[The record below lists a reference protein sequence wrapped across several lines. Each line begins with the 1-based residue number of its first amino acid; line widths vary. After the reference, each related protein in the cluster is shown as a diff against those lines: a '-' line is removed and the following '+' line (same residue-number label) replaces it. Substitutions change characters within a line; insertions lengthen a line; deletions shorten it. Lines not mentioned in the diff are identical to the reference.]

1 MTGDNEFVAQIRTD
15 PEAAELSERERAIVR
30 FAERMTRTP
39 AAIGPDDL
47 EALRAVGLDDR
58 GISQAAAIAG
68 FFNYVNRM
76 ADALGV
82 GRGAKTP

>member
-1 MTGDNEFVAQIRTD
+1 MTGDDEFVDQVCAD
-15 PEAAELSERERAIVR
+15 PEGAEMSARERAIVQ
-30 FAERMTRTP
+30 FAEKMTQTP
-39 AAIGPDDL
+39 AAMAPADL

-58 GISQAAAIAG
+58 GIVQVSAIAG

-82 GRGAKTP
+82 GREP